1 MQAIVFLLPGDPP
14 LHPLSQSAGYAILA
28 LSCLDDPGGEPI
40 LVQSVA
46 EWIGAPGPY
55 LSKVFH
61 ALGKAQL
68 VVTKRGRNG
77 GVILMRPAREITL
90 DMIAGAMDGEEWQSS
105 CLLGLAT
112 CSDERACPVHTFWT
126 EERVRIL
133 TELQTTTLA
142 DVARFERTH
151 RLVNPPA

>member
-1 MQAIVFLLPGDPP
+1 M
-14 LHPLSQSAGYAILA
+14 HPLSQSAGYAILA

-40 LVQSVA
+40 LVQDVA

-68 VVTKRGRNG
+68 VATKRGRNG

-90 DMIAGAMDGEEWQSS
+90 DQIAGAMDGEEWQSS

-112 CSDERACPVHTFWT
+112 CSDERACPVHAFWT
-126 EERVRIL
+126 EERKRIL
-133 TELQTTTLA
+133 QELQNTTLA
-142 DVARFERTH
+142 DVAKFERTH
-151 RLVNPPA
+151 RLSTPPAGD

>member
-1 MQAIVFLLPGDPP
+1 

-40 LVQSVA
+40 LVQDVA
-46 EWIGAPGPY
+46 VWIGAPGPY

-68 VVTKRGRNG
+68 VATKRGRNG

-90 DMIAGAMDGEEWQSS
+90 DSISAAMDGEEWQAS

-112 CSDERACPVHTFWT
+112 CSDERACPVHTFWS
-126 EERVRIL
+126 EERKRIL
-133 TELQTTTLA
+133 AELQHTTLA

-151 RLVNPPA
+151 RLVAPPLVD

>member
-1 MQAIVFLLPGDPP
+1 M
-14 LHPLSQSAGYAILA
+14 HPLSQSAGYAILA

-46 EWIGAPGPY
+46 EWIGAAGPY

-61 ALGKAQL
+61 ALGKAKL
-68 VVTKRGRNG
+68 VATKRGRNG

-126 EERVRIL
+126 EERKRIL
-133 TELQTTTLA
+133 NELVTTTLA

-151 RLVNPPA
+151 RLVNTPTAG

>member
-1 MQAIVFLLPGDPP
+1 M
-14 LHPLSQSAGYAILA
+14 HPLSQSAGYAILA

-40 LVQSVA
+40 LVQDVA
-46 EWIGAPGPY
+46 TWIGAPGPY

-68 VVTKRGRNG
+68 VATKRGRNG

-90 DMIAGAMDGEEWQSS
+90 DMIASAMDGEEWQNS

-112 CSDERACPVHTFWT
+112 CTDERACPVHTFWS
-126 EERVRIL
+126 EERKRIL
-133 TELQTTTLA
+133 AELHGTTLA
-142 DVARFERTH
+142 DVAKFERTH
-151 RLVNPPA
+151 RLVHPSEQE

>member
-1 MQAIVFLLPGDPP
+1 M
-14 LHPLSQSAGYAILA
+14 
-28 LSCLDDPGGEPI
+28 

-68 VVTKRGRNG
+68 VATKRGRNG
-77 GVILMRPAREITL
+77 GVVLMRPAKEITL
-90 DMIAGAMDGEEWQSS
+90 DMIAAAMDGEEWQTS

-112 CSDERACPVHTFWT
+112 CSDERACPVHLFWT
-126 EERVRIL
+126 EERRRIL
-133 TELQTTTLA
+133 AQLQTTTLA
-142 DVARFERTH
+142 DVARFERSH
-151 RLVNPPA
+151 RLVHPQP

>member
-1 MQAIVFLLPGDPP
+1 M
-14 LHPLSQSAGYAILA
+14 HPLSQSAGYAILA

-68 VVTKRGRNG
+68 VATKRGRNG
-77 GVILMRPAREITL
+77 GVVLMRPAREISL
-90 DMIAGAMDGEEWQSS
+90 DMIAAAMDGEEWQTS

-112 CSDERACPVHTFWT
+112 CSDERACPVHSFWT
-126 EERVRIL
+126 EERKRIL
-133 TELQTTTLA
+133 NELQTTTLA

-151 RLVNPPA
+151 RLVNPPAGA

>member
-1 MQAIVFLLPGDPP
+1 
-14 LHPLSQSAGYAILA
+14 

-68 VVTKRGRNG
+68 VATKRGRNG

-90 DMIAGAMDGEEWQSS
+90 DMIAGAMDGEDWQTS

-126 EERVRIL
+126 AERMRIL
-133 TELQTTTLA
+133 TELQSTTLA

-151 RLVNPPA
+151 RLVDPPAAD

>member
-1 MQAIVFLLPGDPP
+1 M
-14 LHPLSQSAGYAILA
+14 HPLSQSAGYAILA

-40 LVQSVA
+40 RVQSVA

-68 VVTKRGRNG
+68 VATKRGRNG

-126 EERVRIL
+126 EERKRIL
-133 TELQTTTLA
+133 NELVTTTLA

-151 RLVNPPA
+151 RLVNTPTAG

>member
-1 MQAIVFLLPGDPP
+1 M
-14 LHPLSQSAGYAILA
+14 HPLSQSAGYAILA

-40 LVQSVA
+40 LVQDVA

-68 VVTKRGRNG
+68 VATKRGRNG
-77 GVILMRPAREITL
+77 GVILMRPAREITV
-90 DMIAGAMDGEEWQSS
+90 DQIASAMDGEEWQSS

-112 CSDERACPVHTFWT
+112 CSDERACPVHHFWT
-126 EERVRIL
+126 EERKRIL
-133 TELQTTTLA
+133 RELQVTTLA
-142 DVARFERTH
+142 DVAKFERTH
-151 RLVNPPA
+151 RLSNPPAGD

>member
-1 MQAIVFLLPGDPP
+1 

-28 LSCLDDPGGEPI
+28 LSCLDDPGGDPI
-40 LVQSVA
+40 LVQDVA

-61 ALGKAQL
+61 ALGKARL
-68 VVTKRGRNG
+68 VATKRGRNG
-77 GVILMRPAREITL
+77 GVILMRPAKEITL
-90 DMIAGAMDGEEWQSS
+90 DQIAGAMDGEEWQTS

-126 EERVRIL
+126 EERKRIL
-133 TELQTTTLA
+133 QELQTTTLA
-142 DVARFERTH
+142 DVAKFERTH
-151 RLVNPPA
+151 RLSHTPGEE

>member
-1 MQAIVFLLPGDPP
+1 M
-14 LHPLSQSAGYAILA
+14 HPLSQSAGYAILA
-28 LSCLDDPGGEPI
+28 LSCLEDPGGEPI
-40 LVQSVA
+40 LVQHVA

-68 VVTKRGRNG
+68 VATKRGRNG
-77 GVILMRPAREITL
+77 GVVLMRPAREITL
-90 DMIAGAMDGEEWQSS
+90 DMIAGAMDGEEWQTS

-112 CSDERACPVHTFWT
+112 CSDDRACPVHSFWT
-126 EERVRIL
+126 EERKRIL
-133 TELQTTTLA
+133 QELHTPTLA

-151 RLVNPPA
+151 RLSHHPAVG